1 MKQKSPKAPS
11 TAPSKKRK
19 TSSKKTPKG
28 LGDSIEK
35 FTEKTGIKKLAEAI
49 VGEDCGC
56 SERKETLNRLF
67 PYAQPMTPEDQKLY
81 EDNLKGIKNNITR
94 QQQDI
99 LRGIYKNVFNKALR
113 PSSCGSCVSANL
125 KKLKKSY
132 EAVCDE

>member
-1 MKQKSPKAPS
+1 MSPKSPKVPS
-11 TAPSKKRK
+11 TSPSKKRK

-35 FTEKTGIKKLAEAI
+35 FTETTGLKKLAKAI

-56 SERKETLNRLF
+56 GERQEALNRLF
-67 PYAQPMTPEDQKLY
+67 PYAQPMSPEDQKLY
-81 EDNLKGIKNNITR
+81 EDNLKGITSNITR
-94 QQQDI
+94 LQQDI
-99 LRGIYKNVFNKALR
+99 LRGIYKNVFSKALR
-113 PSSCGSCVSANL
+113 PSSCGSCVAAHL

>member
-11 TAPSKKRK
+11 TPPSKKRK

-56 SERKETLNRLF
+56 GKRQEALNKLF
-67 PYAQPMTPEDQKLY
+67 PYAQPMTLEDQKLY
-81 EDNLKGIKNNITR
+81 EDNLKGITSNITR

-99 LRGIYKNVFNKALR
+99 LRGIYKNVFSKALR
-113 PSSCGSCVSANL
+113 PSSCGSCVAAHL